1 MSRLKQHYDKVV
13 RPALIQEFSY
23 KNPMEAP
30 RIEKIVINMG
40 VGEAVQDSKKVTAAS
55 QELAAIAGQRP
66 IVTHATKAIAPI
78 PLLEG
83 LPIGPKVHLR
93 ADRLYEFLDRLV
105 NT

>member
-66 IVTHATKAIAPI
+66 NVPHARKSIATFKLREVI
-78 PLLEG
+78 
-83 LPIGPKVHLR
+83 PIGAKG
-93 ADRLYEFLDRLV
+93 DRRSV
-105 NT
+105 PRGKSWSVT

>member
-55 QELAAIAGQRP
+55 QDLAAIAGQRP
-66 IVTHATKAIAPI
+66 IVPHARTTIATFKPR
-78 PLLEG
+78 EG
-83 LPIGPKVHLR
+83 MPTDPQVTLSRGPIGQ
-93 ADRLYEFLDRLV
+93 AAG
-105 NT
+105 